1 MSADADAESPS
12 LDARPTRTAINNL
25 RANKAAALRLPAP
38 TDSLPQAALYEYL
51 SASEFYQFREV
62 DILEKR
68 GRDDEGRRLWGVPPR
83 VDRWI
88 AENVDTTTTPCA
100 NATGFRCVE
109 AGETYTCTTEACDC
123 RFGRETAL
131 EVVGR

>member
-1 MSADADAESPS
+1 MSADAESPS

-25 RANKAAALRLPAP
+25 RVNKAAALRLPDP
-38 TDSLPQAALYEYL
+38 TDSLPQAALYECL
-51 SASEFYQFREV
+51 SASEFYQFRSAG
-62 DILEKR
+62 ILEKR

-109 AGETYTCTTEACDC
+109 AGETYTCTENDCDC

>member
-1 MSADADAESPS
+1 MSTHAEPSP
-12 LDARPTRTAINNL
+12 DTRPTRTVINNL
-25 RANKAAALRLPAP
+25 RVNKAAALRLPDP
-38 TDSLPQAALYEYL
+38 SEPRPQAALYERL
-51 SASEFYQFREV
+51 STSEFYQFREAG
-62 DILEKR
+62 ILEKR

-88 AENVDTTTTPCA
+88 AENVDTTTTPCE

-109 AGETYTCTTEACDC
+109 AGEVFTCTDDECEC

-131 EVVGR
+131 EVVG

>member
-1 MSADADAESPS
+1 MSADAESPS

-51 SASEFYQFREV
+51 SASEFYQFRSAG
-62 DILEKR
+62 ILEKR
-68 GRDDEGRRLWGVPPR
+68 GRDDEDRRLWGVPPR
-83 VDRWI
+83 VNRWI
-88 AENVDTTTTPCA
+88 RENVDTETTPCA

-109 AGETYTCTTEACDC
+109 AGETYTCTDDGCGC
-123 RFGRETAL
+123 RFDRETAL
-131 EVVGR
+131 EVTR